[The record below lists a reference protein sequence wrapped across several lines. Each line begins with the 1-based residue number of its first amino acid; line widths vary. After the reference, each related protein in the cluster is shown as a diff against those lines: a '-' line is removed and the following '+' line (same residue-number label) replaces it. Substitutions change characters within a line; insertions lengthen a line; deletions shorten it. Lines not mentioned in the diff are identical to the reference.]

1 MITAEQPVYAIGKQ
15 VQWLYP
21 DEYSDDKVFMMMNP
35 LYIKV
40 NFLNLLGNLL
50 ETVVGMK
57 V

>member
-21 DEYSDDKVFMMMNP
+21 DECSDDKVFMMMDP

-40 NFLNLLGNLL
+40 NFLNLLGNLF